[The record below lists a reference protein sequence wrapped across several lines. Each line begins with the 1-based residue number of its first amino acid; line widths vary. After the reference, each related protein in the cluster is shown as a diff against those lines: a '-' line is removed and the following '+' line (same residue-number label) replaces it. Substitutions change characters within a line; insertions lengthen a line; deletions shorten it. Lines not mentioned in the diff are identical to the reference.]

1 MVREFSQFETNSQT
15 FYESQTQ
22 TFYDE
27 QMQMQQQQSPNASNV
42 PLDFQAEFLRC
53 MFNAGEI
60 EGLAAKARA
69 NTNAGQQLD
78 YDSQSDVETVVQTYM
93 TGNPDWNENVPLKV
107 S

>member
-1 MVREFSQFETNSQT
+1 
-15 FYESQTQ
+15 
-22 TFYDE
+22 
-27 QMQMQQQQSPNASNV
+27 
-42 PLDFQAEFLRC
+42 